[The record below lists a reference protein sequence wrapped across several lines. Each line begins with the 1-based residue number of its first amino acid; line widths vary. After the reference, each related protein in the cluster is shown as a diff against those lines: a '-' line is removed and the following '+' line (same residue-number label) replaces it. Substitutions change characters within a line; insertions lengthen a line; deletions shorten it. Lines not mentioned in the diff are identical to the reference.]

1 MAYPEVAAFE
11 SIGNVAFKHP
21 ADYRAVDTS
30 TSDNVLK
37 GMDLK
42 EVT

>member
-1 MAYPEVAAFE
+1 MAYPEVAAFQ
-11 SIGNVAFKHP
+11 SVDNVAFDHP
-21 ADYRAVDTS
+21 ADYRAVYTS